1 MKEKKD
7 LSENKSATREQKVI
21 LVGNANVGKSV
32 VFSLLTGTY
41 AIVSNYPGTTVE
53 ISQGRARIQNRHFI
67 VIDTPGVVDFLG
79 RTDDQKV
86 TRDILLDNPDAI
98 FVNIIDAKNLNRGLV
113 LSLYLCEL
121 GVKHIIVLNMM
132 DEANDRGIFIDH
144 RKLSEIF
151 RVNVVPMIATER
163 VGLQHLKKAIIEAS
177 FGKCLVSHTND
188 VERVITSI
196 EEKLPDTNFKKKG
209 LAVFLAGATDQL
221 GSICSRISGVDL
233 KNIETVWEN
242 LQYSL
247 SQPIYYLITTAYM
260 KQAEYVASLVSTE
273 GRVSKGRIHIFLSR
287 LTIHPV
293 SGIFIAVLVLFF
305 MYIVVG
311 KFGAGFL
318 VDIFEKK
325 LFGNIVNP
333 FFINLFSRTQPLLR
347 EFFVG
352 DYGVITMAL
361 SYGLGIVLPIT
372 AVFFLFF
379 GFLED
384 CGYFPRLAFLTDRV
398 FKSVGLTGK
407 AILPIVL
414 GFGCGTMATLTTR
427 ILDTRKE
434 KIIATILLAV
444 AIPCSAQL
452 GVVLGILGSISKLA
466 LLIWAASILIV
477 MIIVGSAV
485 NLLIPGDS
493 SFSMEIP
500 PLRMPHM
507 RNIGIK
513 TGRRVLW
520 YLREAL
526 PFFILGTIILFLLDV
541 AGVLARFISIL
552 SPVVTT
558 MGLPLEMSRVF
569 IMGFLRRDYGAAGM
583 FDLFNRGVLD
593 VGQSVVSAVTLTL
606 FVPCVA
612 QFFVMIKERGFA
624 TAIFTFL
631 FATIIAFVVGIILNA
646 IITVSGLF

>member
-7 LSENKSATREQKVI
+7 LSESRNANEQKVI

-32 VFSLLTGTY
+32 IFTLLTGTY
-41 AIVSNYPGTTVE
+41 ATISNYPGTTVE
-53 ISQGRARIQNRHFI
+53 IGQGRARIQNKHFI
-67 VIDTPGVVDFLG
+67 IIDTPGIVDFLG

-98 FVNIIDAKNLNRGLV
+98 FINIVDTKNLKRGLV

-132 DEANDRGIFIDH
+132 DEANDRGIFVNH

-151 RVNVVPMIATER
+151 GVSVVPMIATEH
-163 VGLQHLKKAIIEAS
+163 VGLQHLRKAITEAS
-177 FGKCLVSHTND
+177 SGKCLFSHSDD
-188 VERVITSI
+188 VERIITSI
-196 EEKLPDTNFKKKG
+196 ELKLPDTNFRKRG
-209 LAVFLAGATDQL
+209 VAVFLAGATDQL
-221 GSICSRISGVDL
+221 GDICKKIPGVDP
-233 KNIETVWEN
+233 KGIEIVWEHI
-242 LQYSL
+242 QYSL
-247 SQPIYYLITTAYM
+247 SQPIYYLITTAYL
-260 KQAEYVASLVSTE
+260 KQAKHIADSVATE
-273 GRVSKGRIHIFLSR
+273 GRLSEGRAQAFLSK
-287 LTIHPV
+287 LTINPF
-293 SGIFIAVLVLFF
+293 SGVLIAAFVVLL
-305 MYIVVG
+305 MYLVVG

-325 LFGNIVNP
+325 LFGNLINP
-333 FFINLFSRTQPLLR
+333 FFISLFSHVQPLLLK

-352 DYGVITMAL
+352 DYGIITMAL
-361 SYGLGIVLPIT
+361 SYGIGIVLPIT

-398 FKSVGLTGK
+398 FKAIGLTGK

-452 GVVLGILGSISKLA
+452 GVVFGILGSISKLA
-466 LLIWAASILIV
+466 LLIWAASIFIV
-477 MIIVGSAV
+477 MVIIGSALK
-485 NLLIPGDS
+485 LLIPGDF

-500 PLRMPHM
+500 PMRMPHI

-513 TGRRVLW
+513 TGRRILW

-526 PFFILGTIILFLLDV
+526 PLFVLGTIILFFLDAV
-541 AGVLARFISIL
+541 DILSRLISIL
-552 SPVVTT
+552 SPLVAT
-558 MGLPLEMSRVF
+558 MGLPVEMSKIF

-583 FDLFNRGVLD
+583 YDLFNSGILNAS
-593 VGQSVVSAVTLTL
+593 QSVVGAVTLTL

-612 QFFVMIKERGFA
+612 QFFMMIKERGFA
-624 TAIFTFL
+624 VAIITFF
-631 FATIIAFVVGIILNA
+631 FATIIAFVVGTMLNA

>member
-1 MKEKKD
+1 MKEKKG
-7 LSENKSATREQKVI
+7 LSENKSAIKEQRVI

-32 VFSLLTGTY
+32 IFSLLTGTY

-67 VIDTPGVVDFLG
+67 VIDTPGVMDFLG

-132 DEANDRGIFIDH
+132 DEANDRGIFVDH
-144 RKLSEIF
+144 RKLFEIF
-151 RVNVVPMIATER
+151 RINVVPRIATER

-177 FGKCLVSHTND
+177 SGKCLVSYTND
-188 VERVITSI
+188 VKRVITSI
-196 EEKLPDTNFKKKG
+196 EEKLPDTIFKKRG

-221 GSICSRISGVDL
+221 GSICSRIPGVDL

-247 SQPIYYLITTAYM
+247 SQPIYYLITTEYM
-260 KQAEYVASLVSTE
+260 KQADYVASMVSTE
-273 GRVSKGRIHIFLSR
+273 GSVSKGRIHIFLSR
-287 LTIHPV
+287 ITIHPV
-293 SGIFIAVLVLFF
+293 SGIFIAVLVLLF
-305 MYIVVG
+305 MYLVVG

-500 PLRMPHM
+500 PLRIPHM

-513 TGRRVLW
+513 TGRRILW

-526 PFFILGTIILFLLDV
+526 PFFILGTIILFFLDV
-541 AGVLARFISIL
+541 AGILARLISIL

-558 MGLPLEMSRVF
+558 MGLPVEMSRVF

-624 TAIFTFL
+624 IAIFTFL